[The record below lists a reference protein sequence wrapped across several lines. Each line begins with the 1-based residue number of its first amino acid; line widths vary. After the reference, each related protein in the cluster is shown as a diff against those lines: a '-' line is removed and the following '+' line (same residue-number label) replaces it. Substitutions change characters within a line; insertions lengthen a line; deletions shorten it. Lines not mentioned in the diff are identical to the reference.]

1 MMADGSVRFASE
13 NVDLL
18 VWRAL
23 GTRDVGEVVGE
34 F

>member
-13 NVDLL
+13 NVDENL
-18 VWRAL
+18 WRGL
-23 GTRDVGEVVGE
+23 GSRDGGETVGD